1 MRVFITSNGCNVAE
15 ATRPAEAPP
24 TKEDGFQPPP
34 LLLLLFVSD
43 GESFFVLLLLLVVVV
58 LALPSFIL
66 FTIVSYSDD
75 DPNII

>member
-24 TKEDGFQPPP
+24 TKEDGFQPSP
-34 LLLLLFVSD
+34 LLLLFVPD
-43 GESFFVLLLLLVVVV
+43 GESIFVVLLLLLVLLV
-58 LALPSFIL
+58 LAPPSFIL

-75 DPNII
+75 DPNI